1 MVTADPKT
9 VKMRIIRDIR
19 IKYRVEK
26 LSIFPIYLNRKI
38 SRYACSLPTG
48 VTI

>member
-1 MVTADPKT
+1 MVTADPIT

-19 IKYRVEK
+19 IKYHVEK
-26 LSIFPIYLNRKI
+26 LSIFPIYPNRKI
-38 SRYACSLPTG
+38 LRNACSLPTG